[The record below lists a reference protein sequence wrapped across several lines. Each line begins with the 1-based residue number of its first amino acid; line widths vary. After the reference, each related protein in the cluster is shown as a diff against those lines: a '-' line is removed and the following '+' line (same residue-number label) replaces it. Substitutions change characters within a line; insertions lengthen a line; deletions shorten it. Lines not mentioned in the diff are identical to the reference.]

1 MNGGR
6 ITHQLDRHKVV
17 YVALAIQLV
26 RHAQRRSHRDGDRL
40 VQQHA
45 QAPDSGNY
53 NDTVT
58 FTNTTNGTGN
68 TTRSVTLT
76 VNNPNCATSM
86 GTWQNAPFSPQSG
99 VFSAEFDA
107 VPNAMPID
115 AVTGLSASAAGRL
128 SLAAI
133 VRFNPTGQSTFAT
146 VESIQPPPPSPTRRE
161 PPITSDSWPTCQ

>member
-1 MNGGR
+1 M
-6 ITHQLDRHKVV
+6 
-17 YVALAIQLV
+17 ALAIQLV

-40 VQQHA
+40 VQQQRKRA
-45 QAPDSGNY
+45 DSGNY

-86 GTWQNAPFSPQSG
+86 GTWQNAPFCSPQSG

-107 VPNAMPID
+107 VPNARPLMP
-115 AVTGLSASAAGRL
+115 
-128 SLAAI
+128 
-133 VRFNPTGQSTFAT
+133 
-146 VESIQPPPPSPTRRE
+146 
-161 PPITSDSWPTCQ
+161 